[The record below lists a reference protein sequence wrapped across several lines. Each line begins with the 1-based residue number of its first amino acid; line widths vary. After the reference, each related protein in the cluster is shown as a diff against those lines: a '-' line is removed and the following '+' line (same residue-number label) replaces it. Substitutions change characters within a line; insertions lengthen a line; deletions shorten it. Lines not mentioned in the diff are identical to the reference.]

1 MGQVLCTQNAN
12 NIMIHDCNDSILLSD
27 LGWFLYFYINVL
39 IYMLLYLYF
48 LTFTIML
55 LYYVGS
61 DHKVKRSHKKKLAT
75 AAPPIS
81 SMLQCVM
88 IYYYTSYDVITE

>member
-1 MGQVLCTQNAN
+1 MTVMTLFV
-12 NIMIHDCNDSILLSD
+12 IRSKMV
-27 LGWFLYFYINVL
+27 LYFYINVL

-88 IYYYTSYDVITE
+88 IYYYFI

>member
-1 MGQVLCTQNAN
+1 MYLHVIIFVFHNLHD
-12 NIMIHDCNDSILLSD
+12 IM
-27 LGWFLYFYINVL
+27 W
-39 IYMLLYLYF
+39 
-48 LTFTIML
+48 

-81 SMLQCVM
+81 SMLQCVI
-88 IYYYTSYDVITE
+88 IYYYIIL

>member
-1 MGQVLCTQNAN
+1 MYLHVIIFVFLD
-12 NIMIHDCNDSILLSD
+12 IHNLH
-27 LGWFLYFYINVL
+27 N
-39 IYMLLYLYF
+39 
-48 LTFTIML
+48 IML

-61 DHKVKRSHKKKLAT
+61 DHKVKRPHKKKLST

-88 IYYYTSYDVITE
+88 IYYYSI